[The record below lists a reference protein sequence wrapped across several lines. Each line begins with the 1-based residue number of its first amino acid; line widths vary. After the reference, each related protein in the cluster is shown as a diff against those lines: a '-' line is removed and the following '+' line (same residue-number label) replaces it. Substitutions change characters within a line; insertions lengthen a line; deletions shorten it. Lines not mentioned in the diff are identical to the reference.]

1 MSRTFNITADCKP
14 SLHYMIDITDRL
26 EKIKKMIDAGQYFTI
41 NRARQYGKTTTLR
54 ALAKYL
60 IQDYVVVSL
69 DFQLISHKDF
79 AEESTFVKAFSEAVL
94 RKVGEGAISA
104 EIRRN
109 LQELIG
115 DGQKATLSRL
125 FEILSTW
132 CRISKKPI
140 VLIIDEVDSA
150 SNNQVFLD
158 FLSQL
163 RGYYIDRDVTPAF
176 QSVILAGV
184 YDIKNI
190 KRKIRSADDHKNNSP
205 WNMREGNEENESLLS
220 FDDCPRDHKEPAPY
234 DLAAKFR
241 VDMSFSKKDIAGMLE
256 EYEKDYHTGMD
267 IDAMSGMIYDY
278 TSGYPYLVSWLCK
291 CIDEDISG
299 STDFPVRKMAWT
311 KSGFLE
317 AEKMLLNDKNTLF
330 ESLVNKLTDYP
341 ELKNVLYE
349 LLFTGKA
356 IPYNPLNKYIET
368 AEMFGFIKNE
378 NGSAVISNRIFETV
392 LYNLFIS
399 EEYMDSKIYDA
410 GLREKNQFV
419 NGGHL
424 NMRKVLEKFVET
436 FDYLY
441 GDQNESFLE
450 EAGRRY
456 FMLFLKPIINGI
468 GNCYVEPETRNR
480 ERMNLVVDYRGEQFV
495 VELRIWHG
503 DAYNKRGEKQI
514 SEYLEYYGLKK
525 GYMISFNFNK
535 KKKESGV
542 KEIIVG
548 DKVLIEAVV

>member
-1 MSRTFNITADCKP
+1 MV
-14 SLHYMIDITDRL
+14 DITDRL
-26 EKIKKMIDAGQYFTI
+26 EQIKKMIDAGQYFTI

-60 IQDYVVVSL
+60 VQDYVVVS
-69 DFQLISHKDF
+69 
-79 AEESTFVKAFSEAVL
+79 
-94 RKVGEGAISA
+94 
-104 EIRRN
+104 
-109 LQELIG
+109 
-115 DGQKATLSRL
+115 
-125 FEILSTW
+125 
-132 CRISKKPI
+132 
-140 VLIIDEVDSA
+140 
-150 SNNQVFLD
+150 LD

-190 KRKIRSADDHKNNSP
+190 KRKIRSDEDHKNNSP
-205 WNMREGNEENESLLS
+205 WNI
-220 FDDCPRDHKEPAPY
+220 
-234 DLAAKFR
+234 AAKFR
-241 VDMSFSKKDIAGMLE
+241 VDMSFSQKDIAGMLE
-256 EYEKDYHTGMD
+256 EYENDYHTGMN
-267 IDAMSGMIYDY
+267 ISVMAEMLYEY

-291 CIDEDISG
+291 CMDEEIAE
-299 STDFPVRKMAWT
+299 STDFPDTKSAWT
-311 KSGFLE
+311 KAGFLE
-317 AEKMLLNDKNTLF
+317 AEKLLLSEKNTLF

-341 ELKNVLYE
+341 ELKSVLYE

-419 NGGHL
+419 SGGHL
-424 NMRKVLEKFVET
+424 NMRKILEKFVET
-436 FDYLY
+436 FEYLY

-456 FMLFLKPIINGI
+456 FMLFLKPIINGT
-468 GNCYVEPETRNR
+468 GNCYVESETRNR
-480 ERMNLVVDYRGEQFV
+480 ERMDLVVDYRGEQFV
-495 VELRIWHG
+495 VELKIWHG
-503 DAYNKRGEKQI
+503 EAYNKRGEEQI
-514 SEYLEYYGLKK
+514 AEYLEYYGLKK

-535 KKKESGV
+535 KKEIGV
-542 KEIIVG
+542 KEIGVG
-548 DKVLIEAVV
+548 DKVLVEAVV

>member
-14 SLHYMIDITDRL
+14 SLHYMVDITDRL
-26 EKIKKMIDAGQYFTI
+26 EQIKKMIDAGQYFTI

-60 IQDYVVVSL
+60 VQDYVVVSL
-69 DFQLISHKDF
+69 DFQLMSHKDF
-79 AEESTFVKAFSEAVL
+79 AEEGAFVKAFSEAVL
-94 RKVGEGAISA
+94 RKVSGEDAMPA
-104 EIRRN
+104 QIRRE

-115 DGQKATLSRL
+115 DSQQAALSRL
-125 FEILSTW
+125 FEILSIW

-140 VLIIDEVDSA
+140 VLVIDEVDSA

-190 KRKIRSADDHKNNSP
+190 KRKIRSDEDHKNNSP
-205 WNMREGNEENESLLS
+205 WNI
-220 FDDCPRDHKEPAPY
+220 
-234 DLAAKFR
+234 AAKFR
-241 VDMSFSKKDIAGMLE
+241 VDMSFSQRDITGMLE

-267 IDAMSGMIYDY
+267 IDTMAGLIY
-278 TSGYPYLVSWLCK
+278 
-291 CIDEDISG
+291 
-299 STDFPVRKMAWT
+299 
-311 KSGFLE
+311 
-317 AEKMLLNDKNTLF
+317 
-330 ESLVNKLTDYP
+330 DYP

-378 NGSAVISNRIFETV
+378 NGSAVISNRIFEAV

-419 NGGHL
+419 SGGHL
-424 NMRKVLEKFVET
+424 DMRRVLEKFVET
-436 FDYLY
+436 FQYLY

-456 FMLFLKPIINGI
+456 FMLFLKSIINGT

-480 ERMNLVVDYRGEQFV
+480 ERMDLVVDYRGEQFV
-495 VELRIWHG
+495 VELKIWHG

-535 KKKESGV
+535 KKEIGV
-542 KEIIVG
+542 KDIVVG
-548 DKVLIEAVV
+548 DKLLVEAVV

>member
-1 MSRTFNITADCKP
+1 MRNSQIGEEYMMSRTFNITADCKP
-14 SLHYMIDITDRL
+14 SLHYMVDLSGRL
-26 EKIKKMIDAGQYFTI
+26 EQIKKMVDAGQYFTI

-60 IQDYVVVSL
+60 IRDYVVISL
-69 DFQLISHKDF
+69 DFQLMSHKDF
-79 AEESTFVKAFSEAVL
+79 EEEGAFVKAFSEAVL
-94 RKVGEGAISA
+94 RKTDRENSMPAK
-104 EIRRN
+104 IRN
-109 LQELIG
+109 ELRE
-115 DGQKATLSRL
+115 LSGNIKEAAMSHM
-125 FEILSTW
+125 FEIMSSWCKLSE
-132 CRISKKPI
+132 KPI

-190 KRKIRSADDHKNNSP
+190 KRKIRADEDHKNNSP
-205 WNMREGNEENESLLS
+205 WNI
-220 FDDCPRDHKEPAPY
+220 
-234 DLAAKFR
+234 AAKFR
-241 VDMSFSKKDIAGMLE
+241 VDMSFSQKDIAGMLE
-256 EYEKDYHTGMD
+256 EYENDYHTGMN
-267 IDAMSGMIYDY
+267 ISVMAEMLYEY

-291 CIDEDISG
+291 CMDEEIAG
-299 STDFPVRKMAWT
+299 STDFPDRKSAWT
-311 KSGFLE
+311 KAGFLE
-317 AEKMLLNDKNTLF
+317 AEKLLLSEKNTLF

-341 ELKNVLYE
+341 ELKSVLYE

-419 NGGHL
+419 SGGHL
-424 NMRKVLEKFVET
+424 NMRKILEKFVET
-436 FDYLY
+436 FEYLY

-456 FMLFLKPIINGI
+456 FMLFLKPIINGT
-468 GNCYVEPETRNR
+468 GNCYVESETRNR
-480 ERMNLVVDYRGEQFV
+480 ERMDLVVDYRGEQFV
-495 VELRIWHG
+495 VELKIWHG
-503 DAYNKRGEKQI
+503 EAYNKRGEEQI
-514 SEYLEYYGLKK
+514 AEYLEYYGLKK

-535 KKKESGV
+535 KKEIGV
-542 KEIIVG
+542 KEIGVG
-548 DKVLIEAVV
+548 DKVLVEAVV

>member
-14 SLHYMIDITDRL
+14 SLHYMVDITDRL

-184 YDIKNI
+184 YDIMLMII
-190 KRKIRSADDHKNNSP
+190 KITALGICAKATRKMRACSHLTTARGIIRS
-205 WNMREGNEENESLLS
+205 LLLMILRQS
-220 FDDCPRDHKEPAPY
+220 F
-234 DLAAKFR
+234 
-241 VDMSFSKKDIAGMLE
+241 
-256 EYEKDYHTGMD
+256 
-267 IDAMSGMIYDY
+267 
-278 TSGYPYLVSWLCK
+278 
-291 CIDEDISG
+291 G
-299 STDFPVRKMAWT
+299 S
-311 KSGFLE
+311 
-317 AEKMLLNDKNTLF
+317 
-330 ESLVNKLTDYP
+330 
-341 ELKNVLYE
+341 
-349 LLFTGKA
+349 
-356 IPYNPLNKYIET
+356 I
-368 AEMFGFIKNE
+368 
-378 NGSAVISNRIFETV
+378 
-392 LYNLFIS
+392 
-399 EEYMDSKIYDA
+399 
-410 GLREKNQFV
+410 
-419 NGGHL
+419 
-424 NMRKVLEKFVET
+424 
-436 FDYLY
+436 
-441 GDQNESFLE
+441 
-450 EAGRRY
+450 
-456 FMLFLKPIINGI
+456 
-468 GNCYVEPETRNR
+468 
-480 ERMNLVVDYRGEQFV
+480 
-495 VELRIWHG
+495 
-503 DAYNKRGEKQI
+503 
-514 SEYLEYYGLKK
+514 
-525 GYMISFNFNK
+525 
-535 KKKESGV
+535 
-542 KEIIVG
+542 
-548 DKVLIEAVV
+548 

>member
-1 MSRTFNITADCKP
+1 MAKTFNITADCKP
-14 SLHYMIDITDRL
+14 SLHYMVDISGRL
-26 EKIKKMIDAGQYFTI
+26 GQIKKMIDAGQYFTI

-60 IQDYVVVSL
+60 EQDYIVVSL
-69 DFQLISHKDF
+69 DFQLMSHRDF
-79 AEESTFVKAFSEAVL
+79 EEEGAFVRAFSEAVL
-94 RKVGEGAISA
+94 RKAGGGKIMPAG
-104 EIRRN
+104 IRTE
-109 LQELIG
+109 LQTLIG
-115 DGQKATLSRL
+115 NGQEAALARL
-125 FEILSTW
+125 FEIISSW
-132 CRISKKPI
+132 CRMSEKPI

-190 KRKIRSADDHKNNSP
+190 KRKIRSDDDHKNNSP

-220 FDDCPRDHKEPAPY
+220 FDDCPRDHKELAPY
-234 DLAAKFR
+234 DIAAKFR
-241 VDMSFSKKDIAGMLE
+241 VDMSFSRKDIAGMLE
-256 EYEKDYHTGMD
+256 EYEQDYHTGMNIAD
-267 IDAMSGMIYDY
+267 MAGLLYDY

-291 CIDEDISG
+291 CIDEEITG
-299 STDFPVRKMAWT
+299 RTDFPKRESAWT
-311 KSGFLE
+311 KAGFLE
-317 AEKMLLNDKNTLF
+317 AEKMLLSEKNTLF
-330 ESLVNKLTDYP
+330 ESLVNKLSDYP

-419 NGGHL
+419 SGGHL
-424 NMRKVLEKFVET
+424 NMRKVLEKFAET

-456 FMLFLKPIINGI
+456 FMLFLKPIINGT

-480 ERMNLVVDYRGEQFV
+480 ERMDLVVDYQGEQFV
-495 VELRIWHG
+495 VEMKIWHG
-503 DAYNKRGEKQI
+503 DAYHRRGEDQI
-514 SEYLEYYGLKK
+514 AGYLEYYGLKK

-535 KKKESGV
+535 KKEAGV
-542 KEIIVG
+542 KEIVVG
-548 DKVLIEAVV
+548 DKVLVEAVV

>member
-14 SLHYMIDITDRL
+14 SFHYMVDITDRL
-26 EKIKKMIDAGQYFTI
+26 EQIKKMIDAGQYFTI

-60 IQDYVVVSL
+60 VQDYVVVSL
-69 DFQLISHKDF
+69 DFQLMSHKDF
-79 AEESTFVKAFSEAVL
+79 AEEGAFVKAFSEAIL
-94 RKVGEGAISA
+94 RKVSGEEAMPA

-115 DGQKATLSRL
+115 DSQGAALGQL
-125 FEILSTW
+125 FEILSIW

-190 KRKIRSADDHKNNSP
+190 KRKIRSDEDHKNNSP

-241 VDMSFSKKDIAGMLE
+241 VDMSFSQKDITGMLE
-256 EYEKDYHTGMD
+256 DYEEDYHTGMD
-267 IDAMSGMIYDY
+267 IDTMAGLIYDY

-299 STDFPVRKMAWT
+299 SSEFPDRRSAWT
-311 KSGFLE
+311 KAGFLE
-317 AEKMLLNDKNTLF
+317 AEKLLLNDKNTLF

-341 ELKNVLYE
+341 ELKEVLYE

-378 NGSAVISNRIFETV
+378 NGSAVISNRIFEAV

-399 EEYMDSKIYDA
+399 EEYIDSKIYDA

-419 NGGHL
+419 SGGHL
-424 NMRKVLEKFVET
+424 DMRKVLEKFVET
-436 FDYLY
+436 FQYLY

-456 FMLFLKPIINGI
+456 FMLFLKPIINGT

-480 ERMNLVVDYRGEQFV
+480 ERMDLVVDYRGEQFV
-495 VELRIWHG
+495 VELKIWHG

-514 SEYLEYYGLKK
+514 AEYLEYYELKK

-535 KKKESGV
+535 KKEIGV
-542 KEIIVG
+542 KDIVVG
-548 DKVLIEAVV
+548 DKLLVEAVV

>member
-1 MSRTFNITADCKP
+1 MKESDQRGHVMRKIFNITADCKP
-14 SLHYMIDITDRL
+14 ALHYMVDISGRL
-26 EKIKKMIDAGQYFTI
+26 EQIKKMIDAGQYFTI

-54 ALAKYL
+54 ALAKNL
-60 IQDYVVVSL
+60 VRDYVVISL
-69 DFQLISHKDF
+69 DFQLMSHKDF
-79 AEESTFVKAFSEAVL
+79 EEEGTFVKAFSEAVL
-94 RKVGEGAISA
+94 RKAGAENAVPA
-104 EIRRN
+104 EIRSE
-109 LQELIG
+109 LQNLIG
-115 DGQKATLSRL
+115 NVQEAALARL
-125 FEILSTW
+125 FEILSSW
-132 CRISKKPI
+132 CEISEKPI

-190 KRKIRSADDHKNNSP
+190 KRKIRSGGEHKNNSP
-205 WNMREGNEENESLLS
+205 WNI
-220 FDDCPRDHKEPAPY
+220 
-234 DLAAKFR
+234 AAKFR
-241 VDMSFSKKDIAGMLE
+241 VDMSFSQKDIAGMLE
-256 EYEKDYHTGMD
+256 EYEQDYRTGMNIAD
-267 IDAMSGMIYDY
+267 MAELLYEY

-291 CIDEDISG
+291 CIDEEIAG
-299 STDFPVRKMAWT
+299 STDFPDRESAWT
-311 KSGFLE
+311 KAGFLE
-317 AEKMLLNDKNTLF
+317 AVKILLSEKNTLF

-368 AEMFGFIKNE
+368 AEMFGFIKHE

-419 NGGHL
+419 SGGHL
-424 NMRKVLEKFVET
+424 NMRKVLKKFVET

-456 FMLFLKPIINGI
+456 FMLFLKPIINGT

-480 ERMNLVVDYRGEQFV
+480 ERMDLVVNYRGEQFV
-495 VELRIWHG
+495 VELKIWHG
-503 DAYNKRGEKQI
+503 DAYNSRGEDQI
-514 SEYLEYYGLKK
+514 VGYLEYYGLKK

-535 KKKESGV
+535 KKKEIGV
-542 KEIIVG
+542 KEIVVG
-548 DKVLIEAVV
+548 DKVLVEAVV

>member
-1 MSRTFNITADCKP
+1 MAKTFNITADCKP
-14 SLHYMIDITDRL
+14 SLHYMVDISGRL
-26 EKIKKMIDAGQYFTI
+26 GQIKKMIDAGQYFTI

-60 IQDYVVVSL
+60 EQDYIVVSL
-69 DFQLISHKDF
+69 DFQLMSHRDF
-79 AEESTFVKAFSEAVL
+79 EEEGAFVRAFSEAVL
-94 RKVGEGAISA
+94 RKVGGGKIMPAG
-104 EIRRN
+104 IRTE
-109 LQELIG
+109 LQTLIG
-115 DGQKATLSRL
+115 NGQEAALARL
-125 FEILSTW
+125 FEIISSW
-132 CRISKKPI
+132 CRMSEKPI

-190 KRKIRSADDHKNNSP
+190 KRKIRSDDDHKNNSP

-220 FDDCPRDHKEPAPY
+220 FDDCPRDHKELAPY
-234 DLAAKFR
+234 DIAAKFR
-241 VDMSFSKKDIAGMLE
+241 VDMSFSRKDIAGMLE
-256 EYEKDYHTGMD
+256 EYEQDYHTGMNIAD
-267 IDAMSGMIYDY
+267 MAGLLYDY

-291 CIDEDISG
+291 CIDEEITG
-299 STDFPVRKMAWT
+299 RTDFPKRESAWT
-311 KSGFLE
+311 KAGFLE
-317 AEKMLLNDKNTLF
+317 AEKMLLSEKNTLF
-330 ESLVNKLTDYP
+330 ESLVNKLSDYP

-419 NGGHL
+419 SGGHL
-424 NMRKVLEKFVET
+424 NMRKVLEKFAET

-456 FMLFLKPIINGI
+456 FMLFLKPIINGT

-480 ERMNLVVDYRGEQFV
+480 ERMDLVVDYQGEQFV
-495 VELRIWHG
+495 VEMKIWHG
-503 DAYNKRGEKQI
+503 DAYHRRGEDQI
-514 SEYLEYYGLKK
+514 AGYLEYYGLKK

-535 KKKESGV
+535 KKEAGV
-542 KEIIVG
+542 KEIVVG
-548 DKVLIEAVV
+548 DKVLVEAVV

>member
-1 MSRTFNITADCKP
+1 MAKIFNIAADCKP
-14 SLHYMIDITDRL
+14 SIHYMVDISDRL
-26 EKIKKMIDAGQYFTI
+26 EQIKKMIDSGQYFTI

-60 IQDYVVVSL
+60 EQDYVVVSL
-69 DFQLISHKDF
+69 DFQLMSHKDF
-79 AEESTFVKAFSEAVL
+79 EEERAFVKAFSEAVL
-94 RKVGEGAISA
+94 RKVSGEEAMPA
-104 EIRRN
+104 EIRRE

-115 DGQKATLSRL
+115 DSQETALSRL
-125 FEILSTW
+125 FEILSRW
-132 CRISKKPI
+132 CRKSKKPI

-190 KRKIRSADDHKNNSP
+190 KRKIRSDEDHKNNSP
-205 WNMREGNEENESLLS
+205 WNMREGNEENECLLS
-220 FDDCPRDHKEPAPY
+220 FDDCPRDHKELAPY
-234 DLAAKFR
+234 DIAAKFR
-241 VDMSFSKKDIAGMLE
+241 VDMSFSKKDIEGMLE
-256 EYEKDYHTGMD
+256 EYEQDHHT
-267 IDAMSGMIYDY
+267 
-278 TSGYPYLVSWLCK
+278 
-291 CIDEDISG
+291 
-299 STDFPVRKMAWT
+299 
-311 KSGFLE
+311 
-317 AEKMLLNDKNTLF
+317 
-330 ESLVNKLTDYP
+330 LVNKLMDYP

-419 NGGHL
+419 SGGHL

-441 GDQNESFLE
+441 GDQNEGFLE

-480 ERMNLVVDYRGEQFV
+480 ERMDLVVDYRGEQFV
-495 VELRIWHG
+495 VELKIWHG

-514 SEYLEYYGLKK
+514 TEYLEYYGMRK

-535 KKKESGV
+535 KKEIGV
-542 KEIIVG
+542 KEISVG
-548 DKVLIEAVV
+548 DKVLVEAVV

>member
-1 MSRTFNITADCKP
+1 MKESDQRGHVMRKIFNITADCKP
-14 SLHYMIDITDRL
+14 ALHYMVDISGRL
-26 EKIKKMIDAGQYFTI
+26 EQIKKMIDAGQYFTI

-54 ALAKYL
+54 ALAKNL
-60 IQDYVVVSL
+60 VRDYVVISL
-69 DFQLISHKDF
+69 DFQLMSHKDF
-79 AEESTFVKAFSEAVL
+79 EEEGTFVKAFSEAVL
-94 RKVGEGAISA
+94 RKAGAENAVPA
-104 EIRRN
+104 EIRSE
-109 LQELIG
+109 LQNLIG
-115 DGQKATLSRL
+115 NVQEAALARL
-125 FEILSTW
+125 FEILSSW
-132 CRISKKPI
+132 CEISEKPI

-190 KRKIRSADDHKNNSP
+190 KRKIRSGGEHKNNSP
-205 WNMREGNEENESLLS
+205 WNI
-220 FDDCPRDHKEPAPY
+220 
-234 DLAAKFR
+234 AAKFR
-241 VDMSFSKKDIAGMLE
+241 VDMSFSQKDIAGMLE
-256 EYEKDYHTGMD
+256 EYEQDYRTGMNIAD
-267 IDAMSGMIYDY
+267 MAELLYEY

-291 CIDEDISG
+291 CIDEEIAG
-299 STDFPVRKMAWT
+299 STDFPDRESAWT
-311 KSGFLE
+311 KAGFLE
-317 AEKMLLNDKNTLF
+317 AVKILLSEKNTLF

-356 IPYNPLNKYIET
+356 ILYNPLNKYIET
-368 AEMFGFIKNE
+368 AEMFGFIKHE

-419 NGGHL
+419 SGGHL
-424 NMRKVLEKFVET
+424 NMRKVLKKFVET

-456 FMLFLKPIINGI
+456 FMLFLKPIINGT

-480 ERMNLVVDYRGEQFV
+480 ERMDLVVNYRGEQFV
-495 VELRIWHG
+495 VELKIWHG
-503 DAYNKRGEKQI
+503 DAYNSRGEDQI
-514 SEYLEYYGLKK
+514 VGYLEYYGLKK

-535 KKKESGV
+535 KKKEIGV
-542 KEIIVG
+542 KEIVVG
-548 DKVLIEAVV
+548 DKVLVEAVV

>member
-1 MSRTFNITADCKP
+1 MGRTFNITADCKP
-14 SLHYMIDITDRL
+14 SLHYMVDISGRL
-26 EKIKKMIDAGQYFTI
+26 QQIKKMVDAGQYFTI

-54 ALAKYL
+54 ALSKYL
-60 IQDYVVVSL
+60 VQDYVVISL
-69 DFQLISHKDF
+69 DFQLMSHKDF
-79 AEESTFVKAFSEAVL
+79 EEESAFVKAFSEAVI
-94 RKVGEGAISA
+94 RKAGGENGMPY
-104 EIRRN
+104 EIRKK
-109 LQELIG
+109 LQ
-115 DGQKATLSRL
+115 DLSGNGEEAVMARL
-125 FEILSTW
+125 FEILSSW
-132 CRISKKPI
+132 CEISEKPI

-184 YDIKNI
+184 YDVKNI
-190 KRKIRSADDHKNNSP
+190 KRKIRADEEHKNNSP
-205 WNMREGNEENESLLS
+205 WNI
-220 FDDCPRDHKEPAPY
+220 
-234 DLAAKFR
+234 AAKFR
-241 VDMSFSKKDIAGMLE
+241 VDMSFSQKDIAGMLE
-256 EYEKDYHTGMD
+256 DYERDYNTGMD
-267 IDAMSGMIYDY
+267 INAMAELIYDY

-291 CIDEDISG
+291 CIDEEISG
-299 STDFPVRKMAWT
+299 RSDFPDKTSAWT
-311 KSGFLE
+311 KNGFLE
-317 AEKMLLNDKNTLF
+317 AEKILLSEKNTLF
-330 ESLVNKLTDYP
+330 ESLVNKITDYP

-378 NGSAVISNRIFETV
+378 NGSAVISNRIFEMV

-399 EEYMDSKIYDA
+399 EEYMNSKIYDA
-410 GLREKNQFV
+410 GLRDRNQFII
-419 NGGHL
+419 GGHL

-436 FDYLY
+436 FEYLY
-441 GDQNESFLE
+441 GDRNDSFLE

-456 FMLFLKPIINGI
+456 FMLFLKPIINGT

-480 ERMNLVVDYRGEQFV
+480 ERMDLVVDYRGEQFV
-495 VELRIWHG
+495 VELKIWHG
-503 DAYNKRGEKQI
+503 DAYNKRGEAQI
-514 SEYLEYYGLKK
+514 AEYLEYYGLKK

-535 KKKESGV
+535 KKEIGV

>member
-1 MSRTFNITADCKP
+1 MAKTFNITADCKP
-14 SLHYMIDITDRL
+14 ALHYMVDISGRL
-26 EKIKKMIDAGQYFTI
+26 EQIKRMIDAGQYFTI

-60 IQDYVVVSL
+60 VRDYVVISL
-69 DFQLISHKDF
+69 DFQLMSHKDF
-79 AEESTFVKAFSEAVL
+79 EEEGIFVKAFSEAVL
-94 RKVGEGAISA
+94 RKAGAENAVPA
-104 EIRRN
+104 EIRSE
-109 LQELIG
+109 LQNLIG
-115 DGQKATLSRL
+115 NVQEAALARL
-125 FEILSTW
+125 FEILSSW
-132 CRISKKPI
+132 CEISEKPI

-190 KRKIRSADDHKNNSP
+190 KRKIRSDGEHKNNSP
-205 WNMREGNEENESLLS
+205 WNI
-220 FDDCPRDHKEPAPY
+220 
-234 DLAAKFR
+234 AAKFR
-241 VDMSFSKKDIAGMLE
+241 VDMSFSQKDIAGMLE
-256 EYEKDYHTGMD
+256 EYEQDYRTGMNIAD
-267 IDAMSGMIYDY
+267 MAELLYEY

-291 CIDEDISG
+291 CIDEEITG
-299 STDFPVRKMAWT
+299 STEFPDRKSAWT
-311 KSGFLE
+311 KAGFLE
-317 AEKMLLNDKNTLF
+317 AEKILLSEKNTLF

-368 AEMFGFIKNE
+368 AEMFGFIKHE

-399 EEYMDSKIYDA
+399 EEYMDSKIYDV

-419 NGGHL
+419 SGGHL

-441 GDQNESFLE
+441 GDQNENFLE

-456 FMLFLKPIINGI
+456 FMLFLKPIINGT

-480 ERMNLVVDYRGEQFV
+480 ERMDLVVDYRGEQFV
-495 VELRIWHG
+495 VELKIWHG
-503 DAYNKRGEKQI
+503 DAYNSRGEDQI
-514 SEYLEYYGLKK
+514 VGYLEYYGLKK

-535 KKKESGV
+535 KKEIGV
-542 KEIIVG
+542 KEIGVG
-548 DKVLIEAVV
+548 DKVLVEAVV

>member
-1 MSRTFNITADCKP
+1 
-14 SLHYMIDITDRL
+14 MILQR
-26 EKIKKMIDAGQYFTI
+26 
-41 NRARQYGKTTTLR
+41 
-54 ALAKYL
+54 
-60 IQDYVVVSL
+60 
-69 DFQLISHKDF
+69 
-79 AEESTFVKAFSEAVL
+79 KAHFL
-94 RKVGEGAISA
+94 RKAGEGDIPA

-115 DGQKATLSRL
+115 ESQKATLGGL
-125 FEILSTW
+125 FEILSVW
-132 CRISKKPI
+132 CRISRKPI
-140 VLIIDEVDSA
+140 VMIIDEVDSA

-163 RGYYIDRDVTPAF
+163 RGYYIDRDVTPTF

-190 KRKIRSADDHKNNSP
+190 KRKIRSDEDHKNNSP
-205 WNMREGNEENESLLS
+205 WNI
-220 FDDCPRDHKEPAPY
+220 
-234 DLAAKFR
+234 AAKFR
-241 VDMSFSKKDIAGMLE
+241 VDMSFSQKDITGMLK
-256 EYEKDYHTGMD
+256 EYEKDYHTDMD
-267 IDAMSGMIYDY
+267 IATIARLIYDY

-299 STDFPVRKMAWT
+299 SRGFPDRRTAWT
-311 KSGFLE
+311 KEGFLE
-317 AEKMLLNDKNTLF
+317 AEKLLLNDKNTLF

-399 EEYMDSKIYDA
+399 EEYMDSKIYDV

-419 NGGHL
+419 SGGHL
-424 NMRKVLEKFVET
+424 DMRKVLEKFVEI
-436 FDYLY
+436 FQYLY
-441 GDQNESFLE
+441 GDQKESFLE

-456 FMLFLKPIINGI
+456 FMLFLKPIINGT

-480 ERMNLVVDYRGEQFV
+480 ERMDLVVDYRGEQFV
-495 VELRIWHG
+495 VELKIWHG
-503 DAYNKRGEKQI
+503 DAYNKRGEEQI

-542 KEIIVG
+542 KNVIVG

>member
-14 SLHYMIDITDRL
+14 SFHYMVDITDRL
-26 EKIKKMIDAGQYFTI
+26 EQIKKMIDAGQYFTI

-60 IQDYVVVSL
+60 VQDYVVVSL
-69 DFQLISHKDF
+69 DFQLMSHKDF
-79 AEESTFVKAFSEAVL
+79 AEEGAFVKAFSEAIL
-94 RKVGEGAISA
+94 RKVSGEEAMPA
-104 EIRRN
+104 EIRRD

-115 DGQKATLSRL
+115 DSQGAALGQL
-125 FEILSTW
+125 FEILSIW

-140 VLIIDEVDSA
+140 VLIIDGVDSA

-190 KRKIRSADDHKNNSP
+190 KRKIRSDEDHKNNSP

-220 FDDCPRDHKEPAPY
+220 FDDCPRDYKEPAPY
-234 DLAAKFR
+234 DIAAKFR
-241 VDMSFSKKDIAGMLE
+241 VDMSFSQKDIIGMLE
-256 EYEKDYHTGMD
+256 DYEEDYHTGMD
-267 IDAMSGMIYDY
+267 IDTMAGLIYDY

-299 STDFPVRKMAWT
+299 SSEFPDRRSAWT
-311 KSGFLE
+311 KAGFLE
-317 AEKMLLNDKNTLF
+317 AEKLLLNDKNTLF

-341 ELKNVLYE
+341 ELKDVLYE

-378 NGSAVISNRIFETV
+378 NGSAVISNRIFEAV

-399 EEYMDSKIYDA
+399 EEYMNSKIYDA
-410 GLREKNQFV
+410 GLREKNQFIS
-419 NGGHL
+419 GGHL
-424 NMRKVLEKFVET
+424 DMRRVLEKFVET
-436 FDYLY
+436 FQYLY

-456 FMLFLKPIINGI
+456 FMLFLKPIINGT

-480 ERMNLVVDYRGEQFV
+480 ERMDLVVDYRGEQFV
-495 VELRIWHG
+495 VELKIWQG
-503 DAYNKRGEKQI
+503 DAYNKRGEK
-514 SEYLEYYGLKK
+514 
-525 GYMISFNFNK
+525 
-535 KKKESGV
+535 
-542 KEIIVG
+542 
-548 DKVLIEAVV
+548 

>member
-14 SLHYMIDITDRL
+14 SLHYMVDITDRL
-26 EKIKKMIDAGQYFTI
+26 EQIKKMIDAGQYFTI

-60 IQDYVVVSL
+60 VQDYVVVSL
-69 DFQLISHKDF
+69 DFQLMSHKDF
-79 AEESTFVKAFSEAVL
+79 AEEGAFVKAFSEAIL
-94 RKVGEGAISA
+94 RKVSGEEAMPA
-104 EIRRN
+104 EIRRD

-115 DGQKATLSRL
+115 DSQGAALGQL
-125 FEILSTW
+125 FEILSIW

-190 KRKIRSADDHKNNSP
+190 KRKIRSDEDHKNNSP
-205 WNMREGNEENESLLS
+205 WNI
-220 FDDCPRDHKEPAPY
+220 
-234 DLAAKFR
+234 AAKFR
-241 VDMSFSKKDIAGMLE
+241 VDMSFSQKDITGMLE
-256 EYEKDYHTGMD
+256 DYEEDYHTGMD
-267 IDAMSGMIYDY
+267 IDTMAGLIY
-278 TSGYPYLVSWLCK
+278 
-291 CIDEDISG
+291 
-299 STDFPVRKMAWT
+299 
-311 KSGFLE
+311 
-317 AEKMLLNDKNTLF
+317 
-330 ESLVNKLTDYP
+330 DYP

-378 NGSAVISNRIFETV
+378 NGSAVISNRIFEAV

-399 EEYMDSKIYDA
+399 EEYIDSKIYDA

-419 NGGHL
+419 SGGHL
-424 NMRKVLEKFVET
+424 DMRKVLEKFVET
-436 FDYLY
+436 FQYLY

-456 FMLFLKPIINGI
+456 FMLFLKPIINGT

-480 ERMNLVVDYRGEQFV
+480 ERMDLVVDYRGEQFV
-495 VELRIWHG
+495 VELKIWHG

-514 SEYLEYYGLKK
+514 AEYLEYYELKK

-535 KKKESGV
+535 KKEIGV
-542 KEIIVG
+542 KDIVVG
-548 DKVLIEAVV
+548 DKLLVEAVV